1 MTTTAH
7 ASLGRNRRIEGR
19 AWHRV
24 SVHASRTMASRKAD
38 GLVNG
43 ELRWDP
49 VQCAFAMGEQEGGG
63 AIMCGVWEPEG
74 GRENHFSGGPREN

>member
-1 MTTTAH
+1 
-7 ASLGRNRRIEGR
+7 
-19 AWHRV
+19 
-24 SVHASRTMASRKAD
+24 MASRKAD